1 MEEHPIIMRQELL
14 NRLITAKKHNLVKV
28 LTGIRRC
35 GKSFLLFNLFKNHLL
50 ESGVAKDHIIEINL
64 ESDKF
69 RTCRDAIA
77 LGDAIRP
84 LLIHDGAT
92 NYILIDE
99 IQHARPA
106 LAPGI
111 DISRMKP
118 KDRKYAYTTFYDVL
132 NGLLR
137 LGFANIYV
145 TGSNAHLL
153 SSDVA
158 TEFRGRGE
166 IIEVMP
172 LSFTE
177 FHPILKD
184 RFEFDQIRDA
194 YFRYGG
200 LPECALLE
208 TEEEKIS
215 YLNDLCESIY
225 LRDIADR
232 HKLRNDVLLAALTDT
247 VMSNIGGLTNP
258 AKLTNA
264 INSTGK
270 VKSNHVT
277 VSRYLD
283 FLEES
288 FLIKKASRFD
298 VKGKRYLDYP
308 SKYYATDTGIR
319 NARTEFRQVEKTHLM
334 ENVIYNELR
343 RLGFCVD
350 VGAVETFPSR
360 GDTQT
365 RKMNEVD
372 FVLNKASERIYVQ
385 SAFSI
390 PDEEKRRQETYSLTH
405 IGDSFRKVVI
415 VGDTRESPWR
425 NEHGIIFMSLAQFL
439 LDPHSLET
447 L

>member
-1 MEEHPIIMRQELL
+1 MEEHPIIMRPELL
-14 NRLITAKKHNLVKV
+14 NRLITAKKHNLVKI
-28 LTGIRRC
+28 LTGVRRC
-35 GKSFLLFNLFKNHLL
+35 GKSFLLFTLFKNHLL
-50 ESGVAKDHIIEINL
+50 ESGVKNDHIIEINL
-64 ESDKF
+64 ESDSF

-106 LAPGI
+106 LAPGV
-111 DISRMKP
+111 DISRMRP
-118 KDRKYAYTTFYDVL
+118 EDRPSAYTTFYDVL

-166 IIEVMP
+166 IIEVQP
-172 LSFTE
+172 LSFSE
-177 FHPILKD
+177 FHPLMKG
-184 RFEFDQIRDA
+184 RFEFDQIRDE

-208 TEEEKIS
+208 TEEEKVS
-215 YLNDLCESIY
+215 YLNNLCESIY

-232 HKLRNDVLLAALTDT
+232 HKLRNDILLAALTDT

-258 AKLTNA
+258 ARLTNA

-270 VKSNHVT
+270 VKCNHVT
-277 VSRYLD
+277 IAKYLE

-288 FLIKKASRFD
+288 FIVKKATRFD

-308 SKYYATDTGIR
+308 SKYYAIDTGIR
-319 NARTEFRQVEKTHLM
+319 NARTEFRQVERSHLM
-334 ENVIYNELR
+334 ENVIYNELC
-343 RLGFCVD
+343 RLGYSVD
-350 VGAVETFPSR
+350 VGAVETFPSN

-365 RKMNEVD
+365 RKMSEVD

-385 SAFSI
+385 SAFAI
-390 PDEEKRRQETYSLTH
+390 PDAEKRKQETYSLSH

-425 NEHGIIFMSLAQFL
+425 NEQGIIFMSLAQFL
-439 LDPHSLET
+439 LEPKSLKT